1 MIYDMQSLKN
11 KYCDYSNINQK
22 ISLDA
27 KNKKIIRIKRG
38 LYSDDIKIDAP
49 VIANVCYGPSYLS
62 FEYALSYYGLIP
74 EHVSVFTSAT
84 YLKKNN
90 KKYELTEVCF
100 EYRGV
105 PKEVFS
111 KGVTYFLN
119 EKGLKYKIATKEKA
133 LCDQLY
139 SMYPVRSIKDL
150 KILLFED
157 LRVDYELFMQLDF
170 TFIKEIANL
179 YHSNTLYVL
188 KKFIEEE
195 IEK

>member
-1 MIYDMQSLKN
+1 MQSLKN
-11 KYCDYSNINQK
+11 KYCDYSNIIEPL
-22 ISLDA
+22 ISKDTRFLLQ
-27 KNKKIIRIKRG
+27 RISK
-38 LYSDDIKIDAP
+38 DILSTS
-49 VIANVCYGPSYLS
+49 VTCYGPSYLS

-90 KKYELTEVCF
+90 KKYDLTEICF

-150 KILLFED
+150 KVLLFED
-157 LRVDYELFMQLDF
+157 LRIDEELFMQLDF
-170 TFIKEIANL
+170 KFIKEIADL
-179 YHSNTLYVL
+179 YRSNTLYVL
-188 KKFIEEE
+188 KKYIERFE
-195 IEK
+195 IIKK